1 MAAPR
6 TLRELATPNVNQQ
19 PLCIT
24 FPNTE
29 EAFELKS
36 GLIHLLPTFR
46 GIAGENPHKHLKE
59 FHVVC
64 STMKPQ
70 GVTEDHIKLRAFPFS
85 LADKAKDCL
94 FYLPSGSITTWEDL
108 KRRFL
113 EKFFPASRAAN
124 IRKEI
129 CGVRQAN
136 WEILYEYWERFK
148 QLCANCPHHQ
158 ISDQLLI
165 QYFYEGLSP
174 MDRSML
180 DAASGGALVNKTT
193 DKATLLIS
201 TMAENSQQ
209 FGVRAD
215 GAIRRVNE
223 VNHSDLEGKLYELT
237 SLVRQMARGQLQS
250 VKTCSICAASGHVTD
265 MCPTLQ
271 EDSPEQANIVGDFSG
286 PPPRRNDPFAPTYN
300 PGWRNHPN
308 FIYASKPPGVQQY
321 FQPRP
326 PVQQPSTSNSNMT
339 LEDMV
344 KSLAQSTSQLQQESH
359 RFQQETRVSIRN
371 LKAQMSQLATSMSN
385 LENSN
390 RGKLPSQ
397 VIPNSKENAS
407 AMQLR
412 SGKEVQSP
420 RHAHA
425 REEEV
430 SRKVEEEE
438 EKQSSEV
445 SKKVDIP
452 PPFPGRFT
460 NAKKEESEK
469 EILDTFRKVEIN
481 IPLLDAIRQLPK
493 YAKFLKGLCT
503 NRNKLSLDDK
513 VKVRENVSAM
523 FQRKLPQKCKDP
535 GPLKETRVI
544 IQLADRSNVYPEGL
558 VEDVLVKVNEFIFPA
573 NFYIV
578 DMNDE
583 YSTNSVVILLG
594 RPFMSTTRTKIDVH
608 EGTLSVK
615 FDGEKVTF
623 NIFDA
628 MKHPVDT
635 ESVNFVGMTNTI
647 VQENFEQ
654 NFMGDKLDFVLQRSK
669 TNLEVDDMEEEE
681 VKEAIMSL
689 HSLHPLP
696 GRFENSFLP
705 LPTSNERILPSVQQ
719 APNMEL
725 KELPEHL
732 KYAYLGDNKTL
743 PVIIANDLNALQ
755 EERLLMVLRE
765 FKPAIGWTLADIKGI
780 NPFICMHHILLESD
794 AKPVREHQRKLNP
807 AMKEVVM
814 KEILKLLE
822 LGIIFPISDSQWVNP
837 VHVVPKKTGIT
848 LVKIE
853 KNELVPR
860 RLQNGWRMCID
871 FRKLNAA
878 TRKDHFP
885 LSFIDEILERLAVYG
900 DSFDQCLDH
909 LTKILKRCI
918 ETNLVLNYEKC
929 HFMVKE
935 GIVLGHVVSSRGIEE
950 VPFNFGDDYKLSF
963 DTLKGAVLGQR
974 SGKCSHVIYYASKT
988 LTPAQ
993 CNYTTTEK
1001 ELLAIVFAFEK
1012 FRSYL
1017 LGSKVTVY
1025 SDRAALKYLLSKKES
1040 KPRLIR
1046 WVLLLQEFD
1055 WEIKDRRGVDN
1066 SVADHLSR
1074 LIRKEEAVPI
1084 SEVFPDEHLFYL
1096 KGKEP
1101 WYADIVNFLVS
1112 HKFPI
1117 GMSKSKR
1124 DKIVHDSRYYIW
1136 DEPYLWKIGSDQI
1149 IRRCVPESETPSIL
1163 AHCHNYACGGHFG
1176 PKRNARKIL
1185 DCSFYWE
1192 TLFSD
1197 AYAFCKSCE
1206 KCQKFG
1212 SLSHRDEMPQVPML
1226 FCEVFDVWGMDFM
1239 GPFPNSFGC
1248 LYILLAVD
1256 YISKWVEAKATRTN
1270 DSQVVVGF
1278 LKSHIFSRFGVPRA
1292 IISDQGTHF
1301 CNRTIA
1307 ALMRKYGVHHR
1318 VSTTYHPQTNGQVE
1332 VSNREIKSIL
1342 EKTVNLNRKDW
1353 SLRLDDALWA
1363 YRTAYKTP
1371 IGMSPYRLVFGK
1383 MCHLSVAIEHCA
1395 FWAVKQC
1402 NLHADRDG
1410 KERKLQL
1417 QEFEEIRL
1425 EAYDNAR
1432 LYKERTKQ
1440 FHDRLLRAKH
1450 FSPGQKVLLFN
1461 SRLKFM
1467 PGKLKSRWI
1476 GPYVVVNIFPNG
1488 VVEIQSLET
1497 NKSFTVNGHRLKP
1510 FVDVS
1515 DIGTVEEV
1523 HLIDPI
1529 YA

>member
-1 MAAPR
+1 
-6 TLRELATPNVNQQ
+6 
-19 PLCIT
+19 
-24 FPNTE
+24 
-29 EAFELKS
+29 
-36 GLIHLLPTFR
+36 
-46 GIAGENPHKHLKE
+46 
-59 FHVVC
+59 
-64 STMKPQ
+64 
-70 GVTEDHIKLRAFPFS
+70 
-85 LADKAKDCL
+85 
-94 FYLPSGSITTWEDL
+94 
-108 KRRFL
+108 
-113 EKFFPASRAAN
+113 
-124 IRKEI
+124 
-129 CGVRQAN
+129 
-136 WEILYEYWERFK
+136 
-148 QLCANCPHHQ
+148 
-158 ISDQLLI
+158 
-165 QYFYEGLSP
+165 
-174 MDRSML
+174 
-180 DAASGGALVNKTT
+180 
-193 DKATLLIS
+193 
-201 TMAENSQQ
+201 
-209 FGVRAD
+209 
-215 GAIRRVNE
+215 
-223 VNHSDLEGKLYELT
+223 
-237 SLVRQMARGQLQS
+237 MARGQLQS
-250 VKTCSICAASGHVTD
+250 VKTCGICAAPGHMTD

-271 EDSPEQANIVGDFSG
+271 EDSPEQANIVEDFSG

-308 FIYASKPPGVQQY
+308 FSYASKPLGFQQH

-326 PVQQPSTSNSNMT
+326 PVQQPSTSNSNMS

-344 KSLAQSTSQLQQESH
+344 KSLAQSTSQLQQEAQRSQQESH
-359 RFQQETRVSIRN
+359 RFQQETRASIRN
-371 LKAQMSQLATSMSN
+371 LEVQMSQLATSMSN

-397 VIPNSKENAS
+397 VIPNPKENAS

-420 RHAHA
+420 RRAHA
-425 REEEV
+425 KEEEV
-430 SRKVEEEE
+430 PRKGEEED

-452 PPFPGRFT
+452 PFPGRFT
-460 NAKKEESEK
+460 RAKKKESEQ

-503 NRNKLSLDDK
+503 NRNKWSLDDK
-513 VKVRENVSAM
+513 VKVGENVSAM

-535 GPLKETRVI
+535 GMFTIPCIIGNQRIEKSMLDLGASINVMPLSIFKVLNLGPLKETRVI

-558 VEDVLVKVNEFIFPA
+558 VEDVLVKVNEFIFPVD
-573 NFYIV
+573 FYIV
-578 DMNDE
+578 DMNDA
-583 YSTNSVVILLG
+583 YSTDSAVILLG
-594 RPFMSTTRTKIDVH
+594 RPFMSTARTKIDVH
-608 EGTLSVK
+608 EGTLSVE

-628 MKHPVDT
+628 MKHPEDT

-654 NFMGDKLDFVLQRSK
+654 NFMGDKLDFVLQQGK

-719 APNMEL
+719 APNVEL
-725 KELPEHL
+725 KELPQHL

-743 PVIIANDLNALQ
+743 PVIIANDLTALQ
-755 EERLLMVLRE
+755 EERLLRVLRE

-780 NPFICMHHILLESD
+780 NPSICMHHILLESD
-794 AKPVREHQRKLNP
+794 VKPVREHQRKLNP

-822 LGIIFPISDSQWVNP
+822 LGIIFPISDGQWVSP

-848 LVKIE
+848 LVKNE
-853 KNELVPR
+853 KNELVPM
-860 RLQNGWRMCID
+860 RLQNGWKMCID

-885 LSFIDEILERLAVYG
+885 LPFIDEMLERLAVYG

-950 VPFNFGDDYKLSF
+950 VPFIFGDDCKLSF
-963 DTLKGAVLGQR
+963 DTLKGMLTTAPIIQPPDWKLSFELMCDASQYAVGAVLGQR

-1025 SDRAALKYLLSKKES
+1025 SDHAALKYLLSKRES

-1055 WEIKDRRGVDN
+1055 WEIKDRKGVDN

-1074 LIRKEEAVPI
+1074 LIREEEAVPI

-1163 AHCHNYACGGHFG
+1163 THCHNYACGGHFG
-1176 PKRNARKIL
+1176 PKRTARKIL
-1185 DCSFYWE
+1185 DCGFYWE
-1192 TLFSD
+1192 TLFRD

-1239 GPFPNSFGC
+1239 GPFPSSFGF

-1256 YISKWVEAKATRTN
+1256 YVSKWVEAKATRTN

-1318 VSTTYHPQTNGQVE
+1318 VSTTYHPQTNGQAE
-1332 VSNREIKSIL
+1332 VSN
-1342 EKTVNLNRKDW
+1342 
-1353 SLRLDDALWA
+1353 
-1363 YRTAYKTP
+1363 
-1371 IGMSPYRLVFGK
+1371 
-1383 MCHLSVAIEHCA
+1383 
-1395 FWAVKQC
+1395 
-1402 NLHADRDG
+1402 
-1410 KERKLQL
+1410 
-1417 QEFEEIRL
+1417 
-1425 EAYDNAR
+1425 
-1432 LYKERTKQ
+1432 
-1440 FHDRLLRAKH
+1440 
-1450 FSPGQKVLLFN
+1450 
-1461 SRLKFM
+1461 
-1467 PGKLKSRWI
+1467 
-1476 GPYVVVNIFPNG
+1476 
-1488 VVEIQSLET
+1488 
-1497 NKSFTVNGHRLKP
+1497 
-1510 FVDVS
+1510 
-1515 DIGTVEEV
+1515 
-1523 HLIDPI
+1523 
-1529 YA
+1529 

>member
-1 MAAPR
+1 MPRSSRTGELEFDPEIEKTARRLTKEAKLRKQQDSTSPSESKQEFVSSDSSSESEKEEVHIPRVAMAAPR

-46 GIAGENPHKHLKE
+46 GIAGEDPHKHLKE

-85 LADKAKDCL
+85 LADKAKDWL
-94 FYLPSGSITTWEDL
+94 FYLPSGSITTWEEL

-136 WEILYEYWERFK
+136 GEILYEYWERFK
-148 QLCANCPHHQ
+148 QLCASCPHHQ
-158 ISDQLLI
+158 IPDQLLI

-193 DKATLLIS
+193 DEATLLIS

-223 VNHSDLEGKLYELT
+223 VNHSDLEGKLSELT

-250 VKTCSICAASGHVTD
+250 VKTCGICAAPGHMTD

-271 EDSPEQANIVGDFSG
+271 EDSPEQANIVEDFSG

-308 FIYASKPPGVQQY
+308 FSYASKPPGFQQH

-326 PVQQPSTSNSNMT
+326 PVQQPSTSNSNMS

-344 KSLAQSTSQLQQESH
+344 KSLAQSTSQLQQEAQRSQQESH
-359 RFQQETRVSIRN
+359 RFQQETRASIRN
-371 LKAQMSQLATSMSN
+371 LEAQMSQLATSMSN

-397 VIPNSKENAS
+397 VIPNPKENAS

-420 RHAHA
+420 RRAHA
-425 REEEV
+425 KEEEV
-430 SRKVEEEE
+430 PRKGEEED

-460 NAKKEESEK
+460 RAKKEESEQ

-513 VKVRENVSAM
+513 VKVGENVSAM

-535 GPLKETRVI
+535 GMFTIPCIIGNQRIEKSMLDLGASINVMPLSIFKVLNLGPLKETRVI

-558 VEDVLVKVNEFIFPA
+558 VEDVLVKVNEFIFPVD
-573 NFYIV
+573 FYIV
-578 DMNDE
+578 DMNDA
-583 YSTNSVVILLG
+583 YSTDSAVILLG
-594 RPFMSTTRTKIDVH
+594 RPFMSTARTKIDVH
-608 EGTLSVK
+608 EGTLSVE

-654 NFMGDKLDFVLQRSK
+654 NFMGDKLDFVLQQGK

-719 APNMEL
+719 APNVEL

-743 PVIIANDLNALQ
+743 PVIIANDLTALQ
-755 EERLLMVLRE
+755 EERLLRVLRE

-780 NPFICMHHILLESD
+780 NPSICMHHILLESD
-794 AKPVREHQRKLNP
+794 VKPVREHQRKLNP

-822 LGIIFPISDSQWVNP
+822 LGIIFPISDSQWVSP

-848 LVKIE
+848 LVKNE
-853 KNELVPR
+853 KNELVPM

-885 LSFIDEILERLAVYG
+885 LPFIDEMLERLAGKCFFCFLDGYSGYYQIIVAQEDQHKTTFTCPFGTFAYRRMPFGLCNAPGTFQRCMMSIFSDMIDNCIEIFMDDFTVYG

-909 LTKILKRCI
+909 LTKVLKRCI

-935 GIVLGHVVSSRGIEE
+935 GIVLGHVVSSRGIEVDKAKIDLITSLPYPTNVKDIRSFLGHAGFYRRFIKDFSKIAQPLSRLLQKE
-950 VPFNFGDDYKLSF
+950 VPFNFGDDCKLSF
-963 DTLKGAVLGQR
+963 DTLKGMLTTAPIIQPPDWKLSFELMCDASQYAVGAVLGQR
-974 SGKCSHVIYYASKT
+974 NGKCSHVIYYASKT

-1025 SDRAALKYLLSKKES
+1025 SDHAALKYLLSKKKVQAKTYS
-1040 KPRLIR
+1040 L
-1046 WVLLLQEFD
+1046 
-1055 WEIKDRRGVDN
+1055 G
-1066 SVADHLSR
+1066 A
-1074 LIRKEEAVPI
+1074 
-1084 SEVFPDEHLFYL
+1084 
-1096 KGKEP
+1096 
-1101 WYADIVNFLVS
+1101 
-1112 HKFPI
+1112 
-1117 GMSKSKR
+1117 
-1124 DKIVHDSRYYIW
+1124 
-1136 DEPYLWKIGSDQI
+1136 
-1149 IRRCVPESETPSIL
+1149 L
-1163 AHCHNYACGGHFG
+1163 A
-1176 PKRNARKIL
+1176 ARI
-1185 DCSFYWE
+1185 
-1192 TLFSD
+1192 
-1197 AYAFCKSCE
+1197 
-1206 KCQKFG
+1206 
-1212 SLSHRDEMPQVPML
+1212 
-1226 FCEVFDVWGMDFM
+1226 
-1239 GPFPNSFGC
+1239 
-1248 LYILLAVD
+1248 
-1256 YISKWVEAKATRTN
+1256 
-1270 DSQVVVGF
+1270 
-1278 LKSHIFSRFGVPRA
+1278 
-1292 IISDQGTHF
+1292 
-1301 CNRTIA
+1301 
-1307 ALMRKYGVHHR
+1307 
-1318 VSTTYHPQTNGQVE
+1318 
-1332 VSNREIKSIL
+1332 
-1342 EKTVNLNRKDW
+1342 
-1353 SLRLDDALWA
+1353 
-1363 YRTAYKTP
+1363 
-1371 IGMSPYRLVFGK
+1371 
-1383 MCHLSVAIEHCA
+1383 
-1395 FWAVKQC
+1395 
-1402 NLHADRDG
+1402 
-1410 KERKLQL
+1410 
-1417 QEFEEIRL
+1417 
-1425 EAYDNAR
+1425 
-1432 LYKERTKQ
+1432 
-1440 FHDRLLRAKH
+1440 
-1450 FSPGQKVLLFN
+1450 
-1461 SRLKFM
+1461 
-1467 PGKLKSRWI
+1467 
-1476 GPYVVVNIFPNG
+1476 
-1488 VVEIQSLET
+1488 
-1497 NKSFTVNGHRLKP
+1497 
-1510 FVDVS
+1510 
-1515 DIGTVEEV
+1515 
-1523 HLIDPI
+1523 
-1529 YA
+1529 

>member
-1 MAAPR
+1 
-6 TLRELATPNVNQQ
+6 
-19 PLCIT
+19 
-24 FPNTE
+24 
-29 EAFELKS
+29 
-36 GLIHLLPTFR
+36 
-46 GIAGENPHKHLKE
+46 
-59 FHVVC
+59 
-64 STMKPQ
+64 
-70 GVTEDHIKLRAFPFS
+70 
-85 LADKAKDCL
+85 
-94 FYLPSGSITTWEDL
+94 
-108 KRRFL
+108 
-113 EKFFPASRAAN
+113 
-124 IRKEI
+124 
-129 CGVRQAN
+129 
-136 WEILYEYWERFK
+136 
-148 QLCANCPHHQ
+148 
-158 ISDQLLI
+158 
-165 QYFYEGLSP
+165 
-174 MDRSML
+174 
-180 DAASGGALVNKTT
+180 
-193 DKATLLIS
+193 
-201 TMAENSQQ
+201 
-209 FGVRAD
+209 
-215 GAIRRVNE
+215 
-223 VNHSDLEGKLYELT
+223 
-237 SLVRQMARGQLQS
+237 
-250 VKTCSICAASGHVTD
+250 
-265 MCPTLQ
+265 
-271 EDSPEQANIVGDFSG
+271 
-286 PPPRRNDPFAPTYN
+286 
-300 PGWRNHPN
+300 
-308 FIYASKPPGVQQY
+308 
-321 FQPRP
+321 
-326 PVQQPSTSNSNMT
+326 
-339 LEDMV
+339 
-344 KSLAQSTSQLQQESH
+344 
-359 RFQQETRVSIRN
+359 
-371 LKAQMSQLATSMSN
+371 
-385 LENSN
+385 
-390 RGKLPSQ
+390 
-397 VIPNSKENAS
+397 
-407 AMQLR
+407 
-412 SGKEVQSP
+412 
-420 RHAHA
+420 
-425 REEEV
+425 
-430 SRKVEEEE
+430 
-438 EKQSSEV
+438 
-445 SKKVDIP
+445 
-452 PPFPGRFT
+452 
-460 NAKKEESEK
+460 
-469 EILDTFRKVEIN
+469 
-481 IPLLDAIRQLPK
+481 
-493 YAKFLKGLCT
+493 
-503 NRNKLSLDDK
+503 
-513 VKVRENVSAM
+513 M

-558 VEDVLVKVNEFIFPA
+558 VEDVLVKVNEFIFPV

-583 YSTNSVVILLG
+583 YSTNSAVILMG
-594 RPFMSTTRTKIDVH
+594 RPFMSTARTKIDVH
-608 EGTLSVK
+608 EGTLSVE
-615 FDGEKVTF
+615 FDGEKVMF

-654 NFMGDKLDFVLQRSK
+654 NFMGDKLDFVLQLGK
-669 TNLEVDDMEEEE
+669 TNLEVYDMEEEE

-705 LPTSNERILPSVQQ
+705 LPISNERILPSVQQ
-719 APNMEL
+719 TPNVEL

-743 PVIIANDLNALQ
+743 PVIIANDLTALQ
-755 EERLLMVLRE
+755 EERLLRVLRE

-780 NPFICMHHILLESD
+780 NPSICMYHILLELD
-794 AKPVREHQRKLNP
+794 AKPVREHQHKLNP

-822 LGIIFPISDSQWVNP
+822 LGIIFPISDSQWVSP

-848 LVKIE
+848 LVKNE
-853 KNELVPR
+853 KNELVPM

-871 FRKLNAA
+871 FRKLNTA
-878 TRKDHFP
+878 TRKNHFP
-885 LSFIDEILERLAVYG
+885 LPFIDEMLERLA
-900 DSFDQCLDH
+900 DW
-909 LTKILKRCI
+909 
-918 ETNLVLNYEKC
+918 
-929 HFMVKE
+929 
-935 GIVLGHVVSSRGIEE
+935 
-950 VPFNFGDDYKLSF
+950 KLSF
-963 DTLKGAVLGQR
+963 ELMCDASQYAVGAVLGQR

-1001 ELLAIVFAFEK
+1001 ELLAIVFTFEK

-1025 SDRAALKYLLSKKES
+1025 SDHAALKYLLSKKES

-1066 SVADHLSR
+1066 SVADHLNR
-1074 LIRKEEAVPI
+1074 LIREEEAVPI
-1084 SEVFPDEHLFYL
+1084 FEVFPDEHLFYL

-1101 WYADIVNFLVS
+1101 WYADIVSFLVS
-1112 HKFPI
+1112 HKFSI

-1163 AHCHNYACGGHFG
+1163 AHCHNYACDGHFG
-1176 PKRNARKIL
+1176 PKRTARKIL
-1185 DCSFYWE
+1185 DCGFYWE
-1192 TLFSD
+1192 TLFRD

-1212 SLSHRDEMPQVPML
+1212 SLSHRDEMPQVSML
-1226 FCEVFDVWGMDFM
+1226 FCEVFDVW
-1239 GPFPNSFGC
+1239 
-1248 LYILLAVD
+1248 
-1256 YISKWVEAKATRTN
+1256 AKATRTN
-1270 DSQVVVGF
+1270 DAQVVVGF

-1318 VSTTYHPQTNGQVE
+1318 VSTTYHPQTNGQGE

-1342 EKTVNLNRKDW
+1342 EKTVNPNRKDW

-1383 MCHLSVAIEHCA
+1383 MCHLPVAIEHRA

-1417 QEFEEIRL
+1417 QELEEIRL

-1450 FSPGQKVLLFN
+1450 FSPGQK
-1461 SRLKFM
+1461 
-1467 PGKLKSRWI
+1467 
-1476 GPYVVVNIFPNG
+1476 
-1488 VVEIQSLET
+1488 SLET

-1515 DIGTVEEV
+1515 DIGTVEECFGV
-1523 HLIDPI
+1523 GQETWIYKACTRPI
-1529 YA
+1529 SDAFEHRRNAWAEDSAL